1 MKKDSLDRYIKLM
14 YSKDS
19 PLNSIDDLKERKFQ
33 AAVKADMDPNDS
45 TIQSKVFNFKDERIR
60 IMIVNFLNKENPN
73 AYIKLQA
80 DQQLFVSLQAQLL
93 KDIDEN
99 TDTDRLLKISE
110 RTEELLER
118 IDRVKKKVYQEKEII
133 QEAETK
139 IRALS
144 PEMRLKESTS
154 KNIA

>member
-1 MKKDSLDRYIKLM
+1 MKKDSIERFISLM

-19 PLNSIDDLKERKFQ
+19 KLNTIDDLNERKMK
-33 AAVKADMDPNDS
+33 AAAMADMDPNDS

-73 AYIKLQA
+73 AFIKLIS
-80 DQQLFVSLQAQLL
+80 DQQLFWNLQSQLMIE
-93 KDIDEN
+93 IDDK

-110 RTEELLER
+110 QSEKLLER
-118 IDRVKKKVYQEKEII
+118 IDRMKQKVYQEKEII

-144 PEMRLKESTS
+144 PEMRLKEGNT